1 VKDKSTTSTQ
11 NIFEHHHCDMF
22 NSVLDRVGLKFAAEH
37 PPLRLDLMSLRRTY
51 IRFWLMD
58 GVGIWDIAANCRTS
72 VTMIEQH
79 YARWLNQLLANINAG
94 PLSRFGAED
103 LETPLKK
110 PSKTTKKSAK
120 TPDTDAP
127 DEGPLAKKPPKTIR
141 KPVAPKTVSG

>member
-1 VKDKSTTSTQ
+1 MTTASRPLATA
-11 NIFEHHHCDMF
+11 
-22 NSVLDRVGLKFAAEH
+22 LWGARFAG
-37 PPLRLDLMSLRRTY
+37 D
-51 IRFWLMD
+51 WLPSCYTTWGDTTD